1 MLGNFTQLT
10 LDKLAWHISSIM
22 FLFCSSKSPAYD
34 SEGAEL
40 DTFGTQE
47 RIEYNCFCDRILYP
61 VCI

>member
-1 MLGNFTQLT
+1 MT
-10 LDKLAWHISSIM
+10 LDKLALHISLII

-47 RIEYNCFCDRILYP
+47 RIEYIYVICRLGGPYGEKL
-61 VCI
+61 